1 MYTNYLDLERYPMSD
16 ANSSTEELYI
26 WKQLDPDEPQ
36 YWCYVGDRR
45 YLVADAILKVKDHKY
60 YGAIYDIDLDKLQDY
75 LQMDYF
81 RKEDISY
88 INTLDEDYEIACA
101 IADCIECEDC
111 DRETELF
118 DTEEELWEHIQTIR
132 G

>member
-1 MYTNYLDLERYPMSD
+1 
-16 ANSSTEELYI
+16 
-26 WKQLDPDEPQ
+26 
-36 YWCYVGDRR
+36 
-45 YLVADAILKVKDHKY
+45 LVADAILKVKEHKY

-101 IADCIECEDC
+101 IADCIECQDC

-118 DTEEELWEHIQTIR
+118 DSEEELWEYVRSIR